1 MGEKVTDQTTYANQ
15 IAVVKQ
21 ECPDADEKEISKEF
35 ERYENEFLIP
45 PEDALRSVIRK
56 FQAASGVEVSSSFSA
71 PVREEKKVEK
81 FAELGS
87 DDRNVTIEV
96 GVVSY
101 TPRTQMVR
109 GEERQIAFGWIED
122 KPWEASSERERWD
135 YKDWGDKGGSLV
147 PGSVVRLEGASVN
160 EWNDKRSLNINRT
173 TRVTVLKEGGI
184 SVPSSEGEEISI
196 ARATELEGFVNLVG
210 RVISAKEDVIVRR
223 DGSGEIPVVRGR
235 IADPSGSIG
244 FLSWK
249 EFEYGEGSLVKLV
262 GASIRKFRDTP
273 EININDGTVIEPF
286 HDSSFPELEELSES
300 TNVTIADLRN
310 GMRDVAITL
319 QVESW
324 DQRSFESEDG
334 SKRVV
339 RSGDVMDQS
348 GRCRLTA
355 WCEFDPSPGDFIRI
369 EGGRV
374 QFWQGSPDLVVDQI
388 EQIADLSEPPWKRI
402 DPENHWVEIDL
413 TSVVGGGSRRGI
425 TTSGAIVAVR
435 PDSGIIERCPEC
447 RRVLRDGSCTEHG
460 PQRGQEDLRL
470 RFVLDNGVSN
480 ASLLMSREPAE
491 EFLGKDMDGVRDE
504 ISKVGRDGFVS
515 SLRSRTLSR
524 TVSVRGRTIV
534 DEQGAMILADSAII
548 ETVSPDISAK
558 EVMEKWGVTL

>member
-1 MGEKVTDQTTYANQ
+1 MTDQTTYANQ

-425 TTSGAIVAVR
+425 STSGEIVAVR